1 MGRQIHTLTLKRET
15 NGQKWGF
22 GLTGGK
28 DVALTF
34 RIEKVALASPAGS
47 AGLKNLDYL
56 VKVNG
61 QEVFEKRHSDVVQMI
76 KNCSGD
82 TLELEIERGDGNDV
96 VPNFDWICAKEKEA
110 KPDPMLYYED
120 AIKNGMGDSDI
131 VPMFTALG
139 PQRLKMGKYNCP
151 VGLFSDETISELGSS
166 SNHGF
171 VPPEKLAPDACEKA
185 KNRKRF
191 EPKKSAALQV
201 MLEQERGT
209 FYPEV
214 AGRDGPLPQHIA
226 VSDTEAPQA
235 Q

>member
-82 TLELEIERGDGNDV
+82 TLELEIER
-96 VPNFDWICAKEKEA
+96 
-110 KPDPMLYYED
+110 
-120 AIKNGMGDSDI
+120 
-131 VPMFTALG
+131 
-139 PQRLKMGKYNCP
+139 
-151 VGLFSDETISELGSS
+151 
-166 SNHGF
+166 
-171 VPPEKLAPDACEKA
+171 
-185 KNRKRF
+185 
-191 EPKKSAALQV
+191 
-201 MLEQERGT
+201 
-209 FYPEV
+209 
-214 AGRDGPLPQHIA
+214 
-226 VSDTEAPQA
+226 
-235 Q
+235 